1 MSCHMH
7 RIDLKLG
14 LTPFPDVNNP
24 LAYLQWKFWT
34 KLTPGFEPPNVKIG
48 QNTQILKVVIAS
60 LSDRFQYGYGLKVPP
75 MDHPPS
81 FGSKHVLEGLNLRR
95 L

>member
-1 MSCHMH
+1 MD
-7 RIDLKLG
+7 RIDLKID
-14 LTPFPDVNNP
+14 LTPFLDVGNP
-24 LAYLQWKFWT
+24 LVSLQWKFWK

-60 LSDRFQYGYGLKVPP
+60 LSDRFQHGYGFRVPP